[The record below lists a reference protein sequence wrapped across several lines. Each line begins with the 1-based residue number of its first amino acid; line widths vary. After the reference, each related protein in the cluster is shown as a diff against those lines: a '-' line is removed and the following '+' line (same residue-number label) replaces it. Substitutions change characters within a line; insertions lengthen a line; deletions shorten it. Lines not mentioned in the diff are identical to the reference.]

1 MQHADNNSH
10 VAERIQAPQGP
21 FSTSFVLSRRCY
33 IPPLFLFIPFVALFI
48 DIYIFRYE
56 FLSRMEGGKVAMR

>member
-1 MQHADNNSH
+1 MKRLIEKNATRRQPCGRENWNL
-10 VAERIQAPQGP
+10 EIQAPQGP

-48 DIYIFRYE
+48 DIYFS
-56 FLSRMEGGKVAMR
+56 L